1 MKKEIILSIL
11 MWILVAFLGNLAAIW
26 FVRQYDAAW
35 EARAKAAGY
44 YDSLPDNLKN
54 PRNLK

>member
-11 MWILVAFLGNLAAIW
+11 MWILVAFLGNLAALW
-26 FVRQYDAAW
+26 VFNQMDAAW
-35 EARAKAAGY
+35 ECRAKAAGY

-54 PRNLK
+54 PRDLK